1 MLPNQM
7 RSRGY
12 LPHLE
17 RQAAIYFVTFRL
29 ADSLP
34 ESALRQIRRKQDS
47 IANEDRHLST
57 QLEEYLDKGGGA
69 CHLRQP
75 SVANLVAAGLR
86 KFDGFR
92 YELFAWCIMP
102 NHIHVVLKPLP
113 LNELARIIHSWKSF
127 TAHQA
132 NALLSRTGIF
142 WQREYYDHLIRDGG
156 QLKRAIRY
164 TSENPRRAGLEHWP
178 HVFVSP
184 SAFRVIDEDNEPH
197 ER

>member
-1 MLPNQM
+1 MLSGRL

-17 RQAAIYFVTFRL
+17 REGAIYFVTFRL

-34 ESALRQIRRKQDS
+34 ESALREIRLDQKSTVKRERQSS
-47 IANEDRHLST
+47 I
-57 QLEEYLDKGGGA
+57 QMEEYLDKGTGA

-75 SVANLVAAGLR
+75 FVANMVASGLR
-86 KFDGFR
+86 NFDGAR

-102 NHIHVVLKPLP
+102 NHLHVVFQPF
-113 LNELARIIHSWKSF
+113 LNSDLAKIIHAWKSF

-132 NALLSRTGIF
+132 NSLLSRTGIF
-142 WQREYYDHLIRDGG
+142 WQREYYDHLIRDDQ

-164 TSENPRRAGLEHWP
+164 TAENPRKAGLEDWP
-178 HVFVSP
+178 YVFVSA
-184 SAFRVIDEDNEPH
+184 SAFRSHDEFDALH
-197 ER
+197 DR